1 MNNDLMPGPDLTNE
15 TIGALPQFLQERVAS
30 MADIEIVLYQVG
42 IPPEQRSFLKF
53 WWWKIMNTREDLI
66 DLEMCSYVFSN
77 TLSPSCSN

>member
-53 WWWKIMNTREDLI
+53 
-66 DLEMCSYVFSN
+66 
-77 TLSPSCSN
+77 